1 MVVLHLESF
10 EDNLFE
16 LDFSIYKKRVSTVKP
31 SQEGEFFC
39 TVMKFQLSKMKG
51 EGAPIISST
60 SIVMMSSSFLMFSE
74 ILSQITVMPSLVVF
88 GSQMKEK
95 HRGSTLW
102 YHLIP

>member
-1 MVVLHLESF
+1 MIVLHLESF

-16 LDFSIYKKRVSTVKP
+16 SDFLIFKKRVSTVEP

-39 TVMKFQLSKMKG
+39 TVIKFQLSRMKG
-51 EGAPIISST
+51 EQAPIITST

-95 HRGSTLW
+95 HRGALCGT
-102 YHLIP
+102 I